1 MAAPEKSNEFMS
13 LCVMMFANLIENQ
26 PEILRLQNLLDDWL
40 MDLLHYTTY
49 EVRCLCTLRGRAG
62 RELD

>member
-1 MAAPEKSNEFMS
+1 MAAPEKSNEIMS
-13 LCVMMFANLIENQ
+13 LCVMMFANLIEDE

-49 EVRCLCTLRGRAG
+49 EVSCLCALRARVD

>member
-1 MAAPEKSNEFMS
+1 MAAPEKSNEIMS
-13 LCVMMFANLIENQ
+13 LCVMMFANLIEDE

-49 EVRCLCTLRGRAG
+49 EVSCLCTLRARVD